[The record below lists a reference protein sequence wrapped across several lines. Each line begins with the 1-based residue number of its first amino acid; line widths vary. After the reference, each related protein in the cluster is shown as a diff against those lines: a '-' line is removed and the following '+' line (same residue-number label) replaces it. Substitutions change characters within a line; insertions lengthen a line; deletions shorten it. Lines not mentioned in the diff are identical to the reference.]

1 MRYQVFFSIEAIGRV
16 VTSESPEYC
25 SDATVYSELFASL
38 KVSGD
43 FFGLIDSNGAC
54 LQVMYEPEI
63 DLYWFEVPRPDKGGS
78 FGKYHTFD
86 AAVEALKTLPETFP
100 SKGLNEFEFNEW

>member
-1 MRYQVFFSIEAIGRV
+1 
-16 VTSESPEYC
+16 
-25 SDATVYSELFASL
+25 
-38 KVSGD
+38 
-43 FFGLIDSNGAC
+43 
-54 LQVMYEPEI
+54 MYEPEI